1 MNPVCHIYKS
11 WPDDMRAM
19 CTCGWSGGPHVFR
32 RGAKRDVRRHCALRN
47 HAIGD
52 PLVVLVSDHKCHV
65 HRLSANAFQV
75 RCSCGS
81 ELKVRRS
88 LRRARWDA
96 RWHRMAT
103 NHIAS
108 RRILRDC

>member
-1 MNPVCHIYKS
+1 MKPVCHIYKS

-19 CTCGWSGGPHVFR
+19 CTCGWSGGPHVLR
-32 RGAKRDVRRHCALRN
+32 WGAKRDVRRHCALRN

-52 PLVVLVSDHKCHV
+52 PLIVLVSDHKCHV
-65 HRLSANAFQV
+65 YQLSLNRFQV
-75 RCSCGS
+75 RCSCGC

-96 RWHRMAT
+96 CRHRMAT

-108 RRILRDC
+108 RQILRDR